1 MMRTLDLYLTRRFL
15 LCLGLAVISLL
26 LIAIVIDLTENIDTF
41 IDFEARPGQ
50 ILRYYVYRVPY
61 WLILTL
67 PIAALLGSL
76 FAMTSLARQNEIAA
90 MKAAGISLYR
100 LLAPVLLCACAVS
113 ILAFLFTDLIV
124 PDATYRYNQISDQ
137 IKSYHRN
144 DGSRRQ
150 VLLQDTGEQ
159 LVYARSYDALHQR
172 ADEVSWERLMDNK
185 PLERIVARR
194 MEWSGNSWNLLNGR
208 RFRFAEDGS
217 IATTSFD
224 TLALTSLSLRPI
236 DFTRQQK
243 ATEEMDYTELAD
255 HIERTTLN
263 GEDATRHRVDLHLK
277 VAFPL
282 TSFII
287 IALGATLGANAR
299 RTGLANSFGLGVL
312 LCFAYYSCVKAG
324 QALGWNQLLAPWL
337 GAWIANLLFAGLAL
351 VLLWRAH
358 K

>member
-1 MMRTLDLYLTRRFL
+1 MRTLNLYLTRRFL
-15 LCLGLAVISLL
+15 LCLGLAVVSLL
-26 LIAIVIDLTENIDTF
+26 LISVVIDLTENIDTF

-50 ILRYYVYRVPY
+50 ILLYYAYRMPY
-61 WLILTL
+61 WLILSL

-76 FAMTSLARQNEIAA
+76 FALTSLSRQNEITA
-90 MKAAGISLYR
+90 MKATGISLYR
-100 LLAPVLLCACAVS
+100 ILTPILLCAFAVS
-113 ILAFLFTDLIV
+113 VLAFFFTDRVV
-124 PDATYRYNQISDQ
+124 PTATYRYNQISDE

-159 LVYARSYDALHQR
+159 LVYARSYDARHQR
-172 ADEVSWERLMDNK
+172 ADEVSWERLADNV
-185 PLERIVARR
+185 PMERIVARR
-194 MEWSGNSWNLLNGR
+194 MEWRKNTWHLLSGRHFS
-208 RFRFAEDGS
+208 FAADGTIETS
-217 IATTSFD
+217 SFD
-224 TLALTSLSLRPI
+224 TLALPSLSLRPI

-243 ATEEMDYTELAD
+243 APEEMNYAELANY
-255 HIERTTLN
+255 IERATLN
-263 GEDATRHRVDLHLK
+263 GEDATRQQVDLHLK
-277 VAFPL
+277 IAFPL

-324 QALGWNQLLAPWL
+324 QALGWNQFLDPWL
-337 GAWIANLLFAGLAL
+337 GAWLANLIFAGLAL
-351 VLLWRAH
+351 TLLWRAH